1 MKLNTV
7 KGKIVAGV
15 VTVGLVSGVGAAFAS
30 TDIGAQLQS
39 WYNGK
44 FTSSAASMEKPLTDY
59 VASKAGYIYSE
70 GTKMVNGAKGA
81 INGTRDTE
89 KADSEATISN
99 SADERIDALV
109 EKKGIIFDGIDDQF
123 DSIKGYALTLLDQL
137 AAEGERQADNYL
149 KGVTNS
155 TGTAAVNDV
164 NDHLTNVKNDAVGEL
179 NAEIAK
185 AKTELLGELENQ
197 KNLTVGE
204 LKAAVDAKIAEVK
217 SVLEGKLAGYVSAQQ
232 TLIQQKAADLE
243 AAAETELDSAVATG
257 FQN

>member
-15 VTVGLVSGVGAAFAS
+15 VTIGLVSGVGAAFAS

-89 KADSEATISN
+89 KSDSEKAISD
-99 SADERIDALV
+99 SAAARIDAL
-109 EKKGIIFDGIDDQF
+109 ESKKDVIFAGIDDQF
-123 DSIKGYALTLLDQL
+123 ESIQTYATSLLNQL
-137 AAEGERQADNYL
+137 AAQGQTQADNYL

-155 TGTAAVNDV
+155 TGTAAVNNV
-164 NDHLTNVKNDAVGEL
+164 QAHLTTVKNDAVTDL
-179 NAEIAK
+179 NAAIAL
-185 AKTELLGELENQ
+185 AKTELLAEIESQ
-197 KNLTVGE
+197 KNITVTE

-232 TLIQQKAADLE
+232 KLIQDKAIELE
-243 AAAETELDSAVATG
+243 AAAESELDSAVTTG

>member
-39 WYNGK
+39 WYNAK
-44 FTSSAASMEKPLTDY
+44 FNQSAASMQKPLTDY
-59 VASKAGYIYSE
+59 VAGKAPYIISE
-70 GTKMVNGAKGA
+70 GNRMIKGANSA
-81 INGTRDTE
+81 INGTRDSE
-89 KADSEATISN
+89 KAASEDEISN
-99 SADERIDALV
+99 AADERIDTLL
-109 EKKGIIFDGIDDQF
+109 EKKGAIFAGIDDQF

-155 TGTAAVNDV
+155 TGAAAVKDV

-179 NAEIAK
+179 NEEIAK

-197 KNLTVGE
+197 KNLTVNE
-204 LKAAVDAKIAEVK
+204 LKAAIDAKIAEVK
-217 SVLEGKLAGYVSAQQ
+217 QILEVKLASYVSTQQ
-232 TLIQQKAADLE
+232 GYITAKAAEIE
-243 AAAETELDSAVATG
+243 AAAESELDAAVAAG

>member
-44 FTSSAASMEKPLTDY
+44 FTSSAASMQQPLTDY
-59 VASKAGYIYSE
+59 VAGKAGYIYSE
-70 GTKMVNGAKGA
+70 GTRMVNGANSA

-89 KADSEATISN
+89 KAASEDAIN
-99 SADERIDALV
+99 ASADARIDALDA
-109 EKKGIIFDGIDDQF
+109 KKEVIFAGIDDQF
-123 DSIKGYALTLLDQL
+123 ESIQTYATSLLNQL

-149 KGVTNS
+149 KSVTNS
-155 TGTAAVNDV
+155 TGTAAVNNV
-164 NDHLTNVKNDAVGEL
+164 QAHLTDVKNSAVTEL
-179 NAEIAK
+179 NDAIAVAKSELLAEI
-185 AKTELLGELENQ
+185 ESQ
-197 KNLTVGE
+197 KNLTVNE
-204 LKAAVDAKIAEVK
+204 LKAAVDAKIAAVK

-232 TLIQQKAADLE
+232 TLIQQKAAELE
-243 AAAETELDSAVATG
+243 AAAETELDSAVTTG